1 MTSSKIKHSQSKR
14 KLKSKNLKS
23 KTNKNKKHKICLK
36 RIIRQ
41 TQDRFSKIKTISSKI
56 INFSNLNSGISSKA
70 SILTNTRLLPLIRA
84 WLFSLIIICSRYKT
98 FMLSNHLTIT
108 LITIWMLIKSLSIEI
123 MDKVEIK
130 ETKILIKKSQ
140 TKLFKSYIQ
149 LRKILLPMKYDKNDF
164 CK

>member
-1 MTSSKIKHSQSKR
+1 MILSKIKLSQSKR
-14 KLKSKNLKS
+14 KPKFKNPKS

-41 TQDRFSKIKTISSKI
+41 THDRFSNINTISSKI
-56 INFSNLNSGISSKA
+56 INTSNLNSGTSSKA
-70 SILTNTRLLPLIRA
+70 SILTNTRLLPLIRT
-84 WLFSLIIICSRYKT
+84 WLFSLIIICSRCKT
-98 FMLSNHLTIT
+98 FILSNHLTIT

-130 ETKILIKKSQ
+130 EIKILIKKSQ
-140 TKLFKSYIQ
+140 TELIKSYIE